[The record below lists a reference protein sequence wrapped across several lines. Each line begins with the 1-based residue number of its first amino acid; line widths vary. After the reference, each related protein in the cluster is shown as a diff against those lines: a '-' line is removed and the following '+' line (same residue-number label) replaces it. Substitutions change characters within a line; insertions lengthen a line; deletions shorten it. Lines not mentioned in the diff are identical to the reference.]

1 MKKITT
7 VFVALFILGLS
18 GNAQTQ
24 PKQNKARTV
33 KVSTKNKILLA
44 VQSQKAKAAMNKTKQ
59 EMRKEGE

>member
-7 VFVALFILGLS
+7 VFVAMFILALS

-24 PKQNKARTV
+24 LKQNKAKTV

-44 VQSQKAKAAMNKTKQ
+44 VQSQKAKAAANKTKQ
-59 EMRKEGE
+59 EGRKEGE